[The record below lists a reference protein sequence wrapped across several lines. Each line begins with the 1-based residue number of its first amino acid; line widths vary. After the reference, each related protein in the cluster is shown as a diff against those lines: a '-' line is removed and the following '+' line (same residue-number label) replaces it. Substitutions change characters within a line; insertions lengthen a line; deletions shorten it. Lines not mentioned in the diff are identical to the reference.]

1 MREKL
6 GKKEKF
12 QPVHSNV
19 SWLSWAPRTGHEAVM
34 QHGLFACICWLK
46 LLFVHFWC
54 SSASLFCSCL
64 CSLPSIQTLVFQSPS
79 APCLVVEPMLDP
91 FQRERY
97 LLQYSET
104 FSLLKHG
111 FWSYIHY
118 HRIIEWMTW
127 RDLTAPCPN
136 PCSSCPGPMYGHRPL
151 HGWGTTALTAFSW
164 CFSQNLFDFFYLFR
178 WEIRPATLFCSITDV
193 TNKFLCMIC
202 SLAAASSTPPPGK

>member
-1 MREKL
+1 MPNNTAVPLTTITKWEEKL

-111 FWSYIHY
+111 FWSYVHY
-118 HRIIEWMTW
+118 RRIIESWNGWLEGTSQ
-127 RDLTAPCPN
+127 LPAPTLAQAAQG
-136 PCSSCPGPMYGHRPL
+136 PCMAIGLSMDGAPQLSRPS
-151 HGWGTTALTAFSW
+151 ADAFLRIFLIS
-164 CFSQNLFDFFYLFR
+164 LIYL
-178 WEIRPATLFCSITDV
+178 D
-193 TNKFLCMIC
+193 
-202 SLAAASSTPPPGK
+202 GKSGLQPYFVQSPT